1 MSEYAICWNEAREC
15 QVIAT
20 LDLEGG
26 LLHYDTMEMDGMTE
40 VIVRCHICGAM
51 DVWIE

>member
-1 MSEYAICWNEAREC
+1 MNEYAACWNQAREC

-20 LDLEGG
+20 LDLDN
-26 LLHYDTMEMDGMTE
+26 LHYDTTEIDGITE